1 MATIQYREAS
11 GLDLSNIYRLLKSE
25 HDLLDMPFP
34 VLNVDKTIRYV
45 SNLVRSPNGRVWVA
59 DLSGRLVGTLICS
72 IVQPLWSDL
81 WFLSNDFF
89 TVDQH
94 FRKHGVAQKLIE
106 LAKMLSEEKRLPIW
120 FEVTTGGRAELKDRF
135 IAFQGLTY
143 MGGRHL
149 YWPSSLPHSGVAIV
163 EAPTK

>member
-25 HDLLDMPFP
+25 YDLLTIPFP

-45 SNLVRSPNGRVWVA
+45 ANLVRSVNGRVWVA
-59 DLSGRLVGTLICS
+59 DLSGRLVGVLVCS
-72 IVQPLWSDL
+72 IIQPLWSDL

-89 TVDQH
+89 TVDTH
-94 FRKHGVAQKLIE
+94 FRKHGVAVKLIE
-106 LAKMLSEEKRLPIW
+106 IAKIFSEEKRLPIW
-120 FEVTTGGRAELKDRF
+120 FEITTGGKAELKDRF
-135 IAFQGLTY
+135 VDFQGMEY

-149 YWPSSLPHSGVAIV
+149 FWPKSLPLSGVA
-163 EAPTK
+163 EAPK